1 MLENL
6 IRIIEYCQ
14 TINVGLS
21 VPEPH
26 IVADENQGT
35 TVLNSP
41 SIEGP
46 QIIISMPLAKL
57 SGNCDGI
64 TGPHTFI
71 LYTLEKAKEMTATK
85 CNVVG
90 QYQHAE
96 KSARKIFR
104 GYRRPGIARRV
115 SPPD

>member
-90 QYQHAE
+90 QYLAMINMLKKVLRE
-96 KSARKIFR
+96 NFPRI
-104 GYRRPGIARRV
+104 
-115 SPPD
+115 